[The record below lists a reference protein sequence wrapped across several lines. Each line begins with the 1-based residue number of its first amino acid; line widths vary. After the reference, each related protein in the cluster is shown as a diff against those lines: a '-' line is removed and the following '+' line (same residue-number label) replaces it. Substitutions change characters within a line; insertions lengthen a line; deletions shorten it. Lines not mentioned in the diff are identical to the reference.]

1 MRMPVVILALAKRQ
15 GRPYL
20 SPRFGHSGGSNMSRL
35 TAMDIEKQDFRSK
48 LRGYDPE
55 EVRLFLR
62 SISEEVERLNLENG
76 EFREEVGRLK
86 QAAQEIRGREQAL
99 QQTLVT
105 AQSMTGEM
113 KEKARAEAEL
123 VVRRARLNS
132 ERMLQQA
139 QDQLARLEAEISR
152 CKLERDLFERR
163 LRGTIEEHTALLDQR
178 QQSDHEVDN
187 LHVLLPRRANS
198 EAG

>member
-1 MRMPVVILALAKRQ
+1 
-15 GRPYL
+15 
-20 SPRFGHSGGSNMSRL
+20 MSRL
-35 TAMDIEKQDFRSK
+35 TAMEIEKQEFRRK
-48 LRGYDPE
+48 VRGFDPDD
-55 EVRLFLR
+55 VTMFLR
-62 SISEEVERLNLENG
+62 SVAEEVERLNLENG
-76 EFREEVGRLK
+76 ELREEIGRLK
-86 QAAQEIRGREQAL
+86 QSANEIRGREQAL

-113 KEKARAEAEL
+113 KEKAKAEAEL

-163 LRGTIEEHTALLDQR
+163 LRSTIEEHTALLDQR
-178 QQSDHEVDN
+178 QNAEREVDN
-187 LHVLLPRRANS
+187 LHVLPRRAGS

>member
-1 MRMPVVILALAKRQ
+1 
-15 GRPYL
+15 
-20 SPRFGHSGGSNMSRL
+20 MSRL
-35 TAMDIEKQDFRSK
+35 TAMDVENQEFPRKM
-48 LRGYDPE
+48 RGYDPDD
-55 EVRLFLR
+55 VRLFLR
-62 SISEEVERLNLENG
+62 SVAEEVERLNLENG
-76 EFREEVGRLK
+76 QLREQVGAAKGAIDEFRR
-86 QAAQEIRGREQAL
+86 REQML

-123 VVRRARLNS
+123 VLRRARLNA

-163 LRGTIEEHTALLDQR
+163 LRGTIEEHLSLLDQR
-178 QQSDHEVDN
+178 KSEGRELDN
-187 LHVLLPRRANS
+187 LHVLPRRTGS